1 MSSAVSPKPTAPAP
15 RVRRLLA
22 GNVVARL
29 VALAALGVATV
40 LVARVGGPAL
50 VGGFTL
56 LRVLPGLAG
65 VLACAGLPGAAPFF
79 LAGDGRQDPRVRAAL
94 GLLTVAGAT
103 LAAVGW
109 LVLTPVL
116 HRAFFGTWSTAV
128 TALAATAVFT
138 QLFVAV
144 GKALLQGSDD
154 MRGANVAIAA
164 EEAAFL
170 PCYVALLPLGPG
182 LGPVLAA
189 LVLADVA
196 VSAGIAVRLARRGF
210 FTGWRRPG
218 LPLAGRICGYGMRG
232 QFGGM
237 LALLNLRL
245 DVAILGALA
254 GPAVLGVYAVASKY
268 AELLRLPGLA
278 VTYVLYPVFAREG
291 RAVAAARTRALLG
304 RAAALT
310 VLAAIPLAAAAGPV
324 LPLLYG
330 AAFRGATVPALILLA
345 GLLGEGVAGLLTAYL
360 YGIGRPGANSLAM
373 AAGVAVTVALDL
385 VLIPR
390 HGATGAAVASAVAYL
405 TTTGAL
411 LIAFRR
417 LSGQARQ

>member
-1 MSSAVSPKPTAPAP
+1 MSSAVSPPAAAAPL

-22 GNVVARL
+22 GNVAARL
-29 VALAALGVATV
+29 VALAALGLATV
-40 LVARVGGPAL
+40 LVARVGGPTL

-65 VLACAGLPGAAPFF
+65 VLACAGLPGAAPYF
-79 LAGDGRQDPRVRAAL
+79 LAGEGRQDSRVRAAL

-103 LAAVGW
+103 LAAAGW
-109 LVLTPVL
+109 LALTPLL
-116 HRAFFGTWSTAV
+116 HRAFFGAWPVAM

-170 PCYVALLPLGPG
+170 PCYAALLPFGSG
-182 LGPVLAA
+182 LGVVLTA

-196 VSAGIAVRLARRGF
+196 VAAGIAVRLAGRGF
-210 FTGWRRPG
+210 FAGWRRPG
-218 LPLAGRICGYGMRG
+218 LPLARRICGYGMRG

-268 AELLRLPGLA
+268 AELMRLPGLA
-278 VTYVLYPVFAREG
+278 VTYVLYPDFARQS
-291 RAVAAARTRALLG
+291 RAAATARTRALLG
-304 RAAALT
+304 RTTALT
-310 VLAAIPLAAAAGPV
+310 ALAAIPLAAAAGPV
-324 LPLLYG
+324 LALLYG
-330 AAFRGATVPALILLA
+330 AAFAGATVPALILLA
-345 GLLGEGVAGLLTAYL
+345 GLLSEGLAGLLTAYL

-373 AAGVAVTVALDL
+373 AAGVVVTVVLDI
-385 VLIPR
+385 VLIPA
-390 HGATGAAVASAVAYL
+390 HGAVGAAIASAVAYL
-405 TTTGAL
+405 TTTAAL
-411 LIAFRR
+411 LVAFRR
-417 LSGQARQ
+417 LAREAGP